1 MKPYPNLVAG
11 VLEVLEK
18 AFGKRLYADK
28 VLQQVLRANKKWGS
42 RDRAFVAE
50 HSYEMVRYWR
60 LIWHLA
66 DAEPSLKR
74 KHLKRLFEVYWQWR
88 EDGRPLPEDLP
99 LGVRESF
106 PEWLDELA
114 SAELGDAWPD
124 VAVAL
129 NRPSHVILRCNSLH
143 GTREDVLSTL
153 TSEGIDASISD
164 VAPDALVLA
173 KRPKLQRLNS
183 FQDGLYE
190 VQDGGSQ
197 LLASYLE
204 LQPGMKLLDGCSG
217 AGGKALHAAALM
229 RNHGEILCMDVQE
242 RKLSELNK
250 RAARNGVNIIR
261 TEHIRSAA
269 DVTQHE
275 GWADAMLLDVPCSGT
290 GVIRRDV
297 DTKWKLKPEHLDRT
311 RDLQRQILHKYP
323 EALRSGGRLV
333 YATCSILRSENED
346 QVADFMA
353 AQGDAFELIEQK
365 RISPEHPHSDAYF
378 VAVFR
383 KR

>member
-60 LIWHLA
+60 LIWHLVGE
-66 DAEPSLKR
+66 EPSLKR

-88 EDGRPLPEDLP
+88 EDGRPIPEDLP

-114 SAELGDAWPD
+114 SAELGEMWPE
-124 VAVAL
+124 VAAAL
-129 NRPSHVILRCNSLH
+129 NQPSHVVLRCNSLR
-143 GTREDVLSTL
+143 GSRDQVLERLSA
-153 TSEGIDASISD
+153 EGIESSVSD

-197 LLASYLE
+197 CLAPYLD
-204 LQPGMKLLDGCSG
+204 LKPGMKLLDGCSG

-229 RNHGEILCMDVQE
+229 ENQGEILCMDVQE
-242 RKLSELNK
+242 RKLSELGK
-250 RAARNGVNIIR
+250 RAARNGVDIIC
-261 TEHIRSAA
+261 TELIRSAA
-269 DVTQHE
+269 DVLKHE

-297 DTKWKLKPEHLDRT
+297 DTKWKLKPEHLERT
-311 RDLQRQILHKYP
+311 RALQRQILHEYP
-323 EALRSGGRLV
+323 AALRSGGRLV

-346 QVADFMA
+346 QVADFME
-353 AQGDAFELIEQK
+353 AQGDAFELLEQH
-365 RISPEHPHSDAYF
+365 RLSPAHPHSDGYF

-383 KR
+383 KK